1 VAPVV
6 SSARK
11 TAIAL
16 AVMVGLGVGAVYQLS
31 HLSGDD
37 TAKRVQVRSAP
48 DRDGS
53 ATTSPVPTTGATQ
66 RYQVQSGDTL
76 TSIAR
81 RFGIT
86 VAAIVAANTLTD
98 PDTLSLGQTL
108 EIPPPPPVEL
118 VVSPTSVTAGVTVQF
133 EFRGAKPGEN
143 VTFTLNG
150 PMGTFTGPA
159 HAASADGAVTASYTP
174 AYYATPGDVTV
185 SAVGDQGTTAT
196 ASFRIESDANAYGAT
211 TTSRP

>member
-1 VAPVV
+1 MV

-16 AVMVGLGVGAVYQLS
+16 AVMAAISVGAVYQLS
-31 HLSGDD
+31 NLGDD
-37 TAKRVQVRSAP
+37 DSAKRVQVRSAP
-48 DRDGS
+48 NREG
-53 ATTSPVPTTGATQ
+53 APTTAPAQTTAAAQ
-66 RYQVQSGDTL
+66 QYQVQSGDTL

-86 VAAIVAANTLTD
+86 IGAIVTANGLTN

-108 EIPPPPPVEL
+108 VIPPPPPVEL
-118 VVSPTSVTAGVTVQF
+118 IVTPTSVLPGIAVQF
-133 EFRGAKPGEN
+133 EFRGAKPGEH
-143 VTFTLNG
+143 VTFTLDG

-159 HAASADGAVTASYTP
+159 HAASEDGKVTASYTP

-185 SAVGDQGTTAT
+185 SAAGDQGTTAR
-196 ASFRIESDANAYGAT
+196 AGFRIEGETSTNTAT
-211 TTSRP
+211 TTTHP

>member
-1 VAPVV
+1 MA

-16 AVMVGLGVGAVYQLS
+16 AVMVAVGVGAVYELS
-31 HLSGDD
+31 HLNGDD
-37 TAKRVQVRSAP
+37 SAKRVQVRSAP
-48 DRDGS
+48 NRDG
-53 ATTSPVPTTGATQ
+53 APTTAPVPTTAAAQ
-66 RYQVQSGDTL
+66 QYQVQPGDTL

-86 VAAIVAANTLTD
+86 IASIVTANALENPDSLT
-98 PDTLSLGQTL
+98 LGQTL

-118 VVSPTSVTAGVTVQF
+118 VVSPTSVLPGITVQF
-133 EFRGAKPGEN
+133 EFRGAKPGES
-143 VTFTLNG
+143 VTFTLAG

-159 HAASADGAVTASYTP
+159 HTASEDGTVTASYTP

-185 SAVGDQGTTAT
+185 SVTGSQGTTA
-196 ASFRIESDANAYGAT
+196 SGGFRIEGDANAPGVT

>member
-1 VAPVV
+1 VV

-16 AVMVGLGVGAVYQLS
+16 AVMVALGVGAVYELS

-37 TAKRVQVRSAP
+37 SAKRVQVRSAP
-48 DRDGS
+48 NRAG
-53 ATTSPVPTTGATQ
+53 APTTSPVPTTGAAQ
-66 RYQVQSGDTL
+66 RYQVQPGDTL
-76 TSIAR
+76 TSIAH

-86 VAAIVAANTLTD
+86 VAAIVTANALAN
-98 PDTLSLGQTL
+98 PDTLSLGQSL
-108 EIPPPPPVEL
+108 DIPPPPPVEL
-118 VVSPTSVTAGVTVQF
+118 IVSPTSVLAGITVQF

-143 VTFTLNG
+143 VTFTLSG

-159 HAASADGAVTASYTP
+159 HAASGDGTVTASYTP

-185 SAVGDQGTTAT
+185 SAAGDQGTTAQ
-196 ASFRIESDANAYGAT
+196 AKFRIEGEANAPGAT
-211 TTSRP
+211 TTLP